1 MLQESYHKGNYL
13 FMQLKKSQ
21 KPDIKTLIEQLEEK
35 VLHSGE
41 EIFNADEV
49 KRRNLERINKKQGR
63 RKAEGGATGRRG
75 RKKRGMEEEDE

>member
-1 MLQESYHKGNYL
+1 M
-13 FMQLKKSQ
+13 
-21 KPDIKTLIEQLEEK
+21 
-35 VLHSGE
+35 HSGE